1 MSSPLLEGLEE
12 RRALVEENLLTSTG
26 YRLAR
31 VLVDDLGGTE
41 RETFELDP
49 MGFPCRIQPIFR
61 RPDMGEAGDAIM
73 EMSDLR
79 FVYPVWVNIDQEDRV
94 RVNNVDYT
102 IRNLYDNVDDA
113 MTNQAYVA
121 ALDDA

>member
-1 MSSPLLEGLEE
+1 
-12 RRALVEENLLTSTG
+12 
-26 YRLAR
+26 
-31 VLVDDLGGTE
+31 
-41 RETFELDP
+41 
-49 MGFPCRIQPIFR
+49 
-61 RPDMGEAGDAIM
+61 MGEAGDAIM